1 MQMQSQTPLS
11 PAPRPAPA
19 RGAPGPALTE
29 RLNDIARRRGFGPD
43 AVQALWDAL
52 TLGRGRMAQ
61 FSHAEFGG
69 NGQWMR
75 GGMVMVGDMFD
86 SALSTKVAALADDL
100 AQLHDDHPEFAAAA
114 LAEGHNG
121 GGVGTGTEWW
131 PAGLHNPA
139 TSGAQNG
146 VRYAWFPIQQRLA
159 IKRAGAV
166 ELYDTQDHLIGG
178 VSQQQGRQR
187 TLSFSSQHGPLALET
202 LRRVTADTPAEAR
215 ADADALVQP
224 PEPPAP
230 EATAGAVATS
240 PSAPHVLIDI
250 IGKLAELHQRGV
262 LTDDEFKS
270 KKAELLARL

>member
-1 MQMQSQTPLS
+1 M
-11 PAPRPAPA
+11 PRPPKT
-19 RGAPGPALTE
+19 RGAPPTALAE

-86 SALSTKVAALADDL
+86 SALSTKVGALADDL

-121 GGVGTGTEWW
+121 GCVGAGAEWW

-187 TLSFSSQHGPLALET
+187 TLSFSSQHGPLALAT
-202 LRRVTADTPAEAR
+202 LRRVTADPPPEAQ
-215 ADADALVQP
+215 ADADALFQP
-224 PEPPAP
+224 PKAPEAPEPPTPA
-230 EATAGAVATS
+230 ATTITAAAS
-240 PSAPHVLIDI
+240 PSAPQVLLDT